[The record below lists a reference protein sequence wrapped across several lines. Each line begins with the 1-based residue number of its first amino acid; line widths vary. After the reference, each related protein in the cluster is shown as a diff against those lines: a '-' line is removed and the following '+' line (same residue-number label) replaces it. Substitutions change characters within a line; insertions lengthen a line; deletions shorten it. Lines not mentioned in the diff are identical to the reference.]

1 MMLFENSA
9 IMFLFDR
16 DFHSETLLGRFCGM
30 SDNIILYKHFQSYQ
44 DDRSSLLY

>member
-1 MMLFENSA
+1 MLFENSA

-16 DFHSETLLGRFCGM
+16 DFNSETLLGRFCGI
-30 SDNIILYKHFQSYQ
+30 SDNIILQKHFQSYQ